1 MQSKKTPC
9 FTLLFMCLCMFFS
22 CEKDNSK
29 DIKRSFNGLVLNELC
44 CETGKEWIELKNTS
58 SVELDLGGVYL
69 VWEDAYNGKQLLY
82 TIPNQTLLAP
92 KAYLVLDKADNTLI
106 ADISL
111 SPDAAFTI
119 SLVSPY
125 NDTIDAFD
133 RDKDIGAGVI
143 HPFNGSYA
151 RIPDGTSW
159 WEPIRSAT
167 KGAANINEDLRTFD
181 GLILN
186 EICGTSNAEWLE
198 ILNASDETM
207 DISGVKVSYKN
218 DQNKEMTYYVIPENT
233 LLDAGT
239 YLILDKAEG
248 TLSGSFPMNQKLVVS
263 LVSPKNTVIDTF
275 DRDTAIG
282 VDVPHYQKGS
292 YSRIPDG
299 ADSWKNTLTATKGTE
314 NKYAEPVDMSA
325 QNGIWMWGSHF
336 APATIQTFQM
346 LKDNGIGN
354 VIVTQSVMTA
364 GYMTESAFRQK
375 VDQIRALGMKVHLW
389 FLCFHDGSWINPI
402 ILDQQTN
409 KHVYNQAYFDGL
421 IQRAVHYAQFG
432 NIDGIHLDCI
442 RYPGTAYKNDY
453 SSEGNDVTGENAV
466 TEFCRQISIA
476 VKAIDPNIKMSA
488 ALMPETSSNA
498 YYYGQNARKMCKY
511 IDILM
516 PMVYRYNYKSSVNW
530 IFTTS
535 HWFANE
541 VQTAAASDPTIH
553 SEVWTG
559 LQTYSGDDNVVNL
572 SATDLETDCR
582 YAIKSPAGTPSGATG
597 VVLFRYGLINY
608 FDLSSIY
615 Y

>member
-1 MQSKKTPC
+1 MQPKKAHC
-9 FTLLFMCLCMFFS
+9 FTLLLICLCMFFS

-29 DIKRSFNGLVLNELC
+29 DIKRFFNGLVLNELS

-58 SVELDLGGVYL
+58 SGQIDLSGVSL
-69 VWEDAYNGKQLLY
+69 VWEDAHNGKQLLY
-82 TIPNQTLLAP
+82 TIPDQTLLAA
-92 KAYLVLDKADNTLI
+92 KAYLVFDKADNTLTEG
-106 ADISL
+106 ISL
-111 SPDAAFTI
+111 SPDVAFTI

-125 NDTIDAFD
+125 NDPIDVFD
-133 RDKDIGAGVI
+133 RDKDIGADVI

-151 RIPDGTSW
+151 RIPDGASW

-167 KGAANINEDLRTFD
+167 KGAANVNEDLRTFD

-186 EICGTSNAEWLE
+186 EICGVSNAEWLE
-198 ILNASDETM
+198 ILNVSGETM

-218 DQNKEMTYYVIPENT
+218 DQNIEMTYYFIPENT
-233 LLDAGT
+233 LLDAGA
-239 YLILDKAEG
+239 YLILDKADG

-282 VDVPHYQKGS
+282 VNVPHYQNGS
-292 YSRIPDG
+292 YARIPNGSDV
-299 ADSWKNTLTATKGTE
+299 WKNTQTTTKGAE
-314 NKYAEPVDMSA
+314 NKYTERVDMSA
-325 QNGIWMWGSHF
+325 QNGIWMWEKHF
-336 APATIQTFQM
+336 APETIQTFQM
-346 LKDNGIGN
+346 MKDNGIGN
-354 VIVTQSVMTA
+354 LIVTHSVMTN
-364 GYMTESAFRQK
+364 SAYRQK
-375 VDQIRALGMKVHLW
+375 IDQIRALGMKVHLW
-389 FLCFHDGSWINPI
+389 FLCFHDGSWVNPI

-421 IQRAVHYAQFG
+421 IQKAVGYAQFG

-442 RYPGTAYKNDY
+442 RYPGTAYKHDY
-453 SSEGNDVTGENAV
+453 SSEGNDVTGENAI

-498 YYYGQNARKMCKY
+498 YYYGQNAQKMCKY

-516 PMVYRYNYKSSVNW
+516 PMVYRYNYKSSANW

-541 VQTAAASDPTIH
+541 VQAAQASDPTIH

-559 LQTYSGDDNVVNL
+559 LQTYSGDNNVVPL
-572 SATDLETDCR
+572 SAADLETDCR

-597 VVLFRYGLINY
+597 VVLFRYGLVNY

>member
-1 MQSKKTPC
+1 MFSKNTHC
-9 FTLLFMCLCMFFS
+9 FTLLLMCLFVFFS
-22 CEKDNSK
+22 CEKDNGK
-29 DIKRSFNGLVLNELC
+29 DDIKRSFNGLVLNELSC
-44 CETGKEWIELKNTS
+44 GTGKEWIELKNTS

-69 VWEDAYNGKQLLY
+69 VGEDADNGKQLLY
-82 TIPNQTLLAP
+82 TIPSQTLLAA
-92 KAYLVLDKADNTLI
+92 KAYLVFDKAGNTLS
-106 ADISL
+106 AGISMSL
-111 SPDAAFTI
+111 DAAFTI

-125 NDTIDAFD
+125 NDTIDVFD
-133 RDKDIGAGVI
+133 RNKDVGASVI
-143 HPFNGSYA
+143 HPFNGSYS

-159 WEPIRSAT
+159 WETTRSAT
-167 KGAANINEDLRTFD
+167 KGAANVNEDLRTFD

-186 EICGTSNAEWLE
+186 EICATSNVEWLE
-198 ILNASDETM
+198 VLNVSDETM
-207 DISGVKVSYKN
+207 DVSGVKVSYKN
-218 DQNKEMTYYVIPENT
+218 DQNKEMTYSVIPENT
-233 LLDAGT
+233 LLDANT
-239 YLILDKAEG
+239 YLILDKADG

-275 DRDTAIG
+275 DRDAAIG
-282 VDVPHYQKGS
+282 VNVPHYQNGS
-292 YSRIPDG
+292 YARIPDG
-299 ADSWKNTLTATKGTE
+299 ANVWKNTQMATKGAE

-336 APATIQTFQM
+336 ATATIQTFQM

-354 VIVTQSVMTA
+354 LIVNEATMTSN
-364 GYMTESAFRQK
+364 MTESDFRQK

-389 FLCFHDGSWINPI
+389 FKCFNDGSWINPI

-409 KHVYNQAYFDGL
+409 KHVYNQPYFDGL

-432 NIDGIHLDCI
+432 NIDGIHLDYI
-442 RYPGTAYKNDY
+442 RYPGTAYKSNY

-498 YYYGQNARKMCKY
+498 YYYGQNAQKMCKY

-516 PMVYRYNYKSSVNW
+516 PMVYRYNYNSSANW

-535 HWFANE
+535 NWFANE

-559 LQTYSGDDNVVNL
+559 LQTYSGDNNVVNL
-572 SATDLETDCR
+572 PATALETDCR

-597 VVLFRYGLINY
+597 VVLFRYGLVNY